1 MGIKIAIYP
10 SLDGKP
16 IVQVEGEGES
26 PLNVAEAYL
35 NTVKE
40 LEGGNSNADS

>member
-16 IVQVEGEGES
+16 IVQVEGEDMS
-26 PLNVAEAYL
+26 AHSVAEAYL

-40 LEGGNSNADS
+40 LEGGNSNANS